1 MNQDEF
7 ENWLKALDMYEF
19 IDWLFPEVVEEEF
32 NEEMYNAQINLYI
45 QSYTEYRYGKERRN
59 TSKI

>member
-1 MNQDEF
+1 MNQEEF
-7 ENWLKALDMYEF
+7 KNWLKALDMYEF

-45 QSYTEYRYGKERRN
+45 PCISIKYMSLYRNEIK
-59 TSKI
+59 